1 MKINDTL
8 INGNETKGMLSFAI
22 PMIIGNIFQQLY
34 NVADTI
40 IVGKFIGPNALAAVG
55 S

>member
-1 MKINDTL
+1 MKGHHMKT
-8 INGNETKGMLSFAI
+8 ETNFLEGKEFKVIISFAI

-40 IVGKFIGPNALAAVG
+40 IVGNSLALRL
-55 S
+55 